1 MDQLVQG
8 LRNKIM
14 KKEFHKYRRDLEN
27 NLCGTYEKQGL
38 SPERRM
44 TQRFLY
50 MLEQETPVV
59 LPEERISYLRTIRA
73 LPDIYSTEEKERL
86 FGKNAWI
93 VGNICPDYAT
103 TIGVGLDHQRAR
115 CVKRMETANPK
126 QKEFLQCVV
135 DSIDG
140 ILAFAKRYQQEAL
153 KVGNRTVA
161 ALLERV
167 PAKGARTFH
176 EALQFF
182 RILHFSLWL
191 EGENHNCVGRFDQ
204 YMYPY
209 WKEDLESG
217 RLNRDEAFSLL
228 EEFFTTFNRDND
240 LYPGVQRGDNG
251 QSMMLGGCDA
261 KGEPAYNDLST
272 ACLRAS
278 RELLM
283 IDPKINLRVDKNTP
297 PEVYYE
303 GTLLT
308 KEGLGF
314 PQYANDDVVID
325 GLTRLGYR
333 LEDARDYT
341 VAACWEFIIPRW
353 GMEIPNI
360 DAFSYPDAVNA
371 CVDKLDTYATFDA
384 LMDDVKKE
392 MRDQTQKLIAL
403 ANTAYLLPAPLMSVL
418 MDDCIGRAADI
429 SQGSRYNNYGLHGV
443 GLATA
448 VDTLTSIRLHVFDK
462 KDVTAAEM
470 MAASANDFSGMPEL
484 LHMVRYDTP
493 KFGDA
498 DETSDAIACELMS
511 YYASCLEGQE
521 NNRGGIYRPGTGSA
535 MYYMWFAENMQATP
549 GGHRASEP
557 LETNY
562 APSLYVRSKGPLSV
576 IQSFTKPDL
585 RRVINGGPLTM
596 EFHDSVFRD
605 EESIRK
611 VASLVRIFVQ
621 QGGHQIQLNAVNRDT
636 LLDAQAHPENYQ
648 NLIVRVWGWSAYF
661 VQLDKKYQDHVIARQ
676 EYRV

>member
-1 MDQLVQG
+1 MDKLVQS
-8 LRNKIM
+8 LREKIM
-14 KKEFHKYRRDLEN
+14 KKELHTYRRDVEN
-27 NLCGTYEKQGL
+27 NLYADFDKRGL
-38 SPERRM
+38 SATRRM
-44 TQRFLY
+44 TERFRF
-50 MLEQETPVV
+50 MLENETPVV

-73 LPDIYSTEEKERL
+73 LPDIYSAEEKERL
-86 FGKNAWI
+86 FGKNVWI

-103 TIGVGLDHQRAR
+103 TIGTGLDYQRER
-115 CVKRMETANPK
+115 CQKRMETADQK
-126 QKEFLQCVV
+126 QREFLQCVM
-135 DSIDG
+135 DSIDA
-140 ILAFAKRYQQEAL
+140 ILALAARYRAEAVR
-153 KVGNRTVA
+153 VGNRTVA
-161 ALLERV
+161 ELLEHV

-182 RILHFSLWL
+182 RILHFSLWC
-191 EGENHNCVGRFDQ
+191 EGENHNCIGRFDQ

-209 WKEDLESG
+209 WKRDIDSG
-217 RLNRDEAFSLL
+217 RLSREEAFSLL

-261 KGEPAYNDLST
+261 QGNPVFNDLSS
-272 ACLRAS
+272 ACLQAS

-308 KEGLGF
+308 KAGLGF

-325 GLTRLGYR
+325 GLVRLGYS

-371 CVDKLDTYATFDA
+371 CVGRLDTYDSFDA
-384 LMDDVKKE
+384 LMADVKRE
-392 MRDQTQKLIAL
+392 MASQSQRLIDF
-403 ANTAYLLPAPLMSVL
+403 ANTAYLLPAPFMSVL
-418 MDDCIGRAADI
+418 MDDCIQRAADI
-429 SQGSRYNNYGLHGV
+429 SEGSRYNNYGLHGV

-462 KDVTAAEM
+462 KDVTAAQM
-470 MAASANDFSGMPEL
+470 MAASANDFADAPEL
-484 LHMVRYDTP
+484 LHLVRYETP
-493 KFGDA
+493 KFGDS
-498 DETSDAIACELMS
+498 DEITDQIACELMS
-511 YYASCLEGQE
+511 YYASCLEGKK

-549 GGHRASEP
+549 GGHRQNEP

-621 QGGHQIQLNAVNRDT
+621 QGGHQMQLNAVNRDT